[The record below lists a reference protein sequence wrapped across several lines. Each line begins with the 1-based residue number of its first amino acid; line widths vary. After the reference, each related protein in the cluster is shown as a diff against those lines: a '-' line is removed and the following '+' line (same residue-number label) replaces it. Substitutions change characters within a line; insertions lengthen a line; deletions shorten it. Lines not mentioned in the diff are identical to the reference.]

1 MQTPNITLIN
11 VVTRFENP
19 RSMVQLRE
27 QHVMETRHWYEKEQ
41 WRWRGTDPS
50 RFLITVVDGATGQT
64 ALCEIKEDL
73 IFDMYHPVVLTRSV
87 IDELDRGVT
96 LSVNLETAHRQEI

>member
-27 QHVMETRHWYEKEQ
+27 QHLTETRHWYGMEQ
-41 WRWRGTDPS
+41 RRWRGTDPQ
-50 RFLITVVDGATGQT
+50 RFLITVIDGVTGQT

-73 IFDMYHPVVLTRSV
+73 VFDMNRPVVLTRSV

-96 LSVNLETAHRQEI
+96 LSVNLEIAERRDI